1 MIWLWIIL
9 LLILSGVISGSET
22 ALFSLSDRCLHDY
35 GRSPV
40 KLRRLVHRL
49 MCTPNR
55 VLMTVLIANTA
66 INIAIFSSSYI
77 LAEQLQHTAPWAA
90 AACGVG
96 ILLAVIALGEI
107 IPKAIA
113 LTHAQSLAP
122 FCGTVIAV
130 LQAALSPLRG
140 LLRVCLVQPLI
151 RLLEPSSK
159 TSGPVTKD
167 ELQSLV
173 EQSARDGVINTK
185 EEAMLQAVVAANDV
199 RVREIMTPRVDL
211 VSVPIDSSPETIEQ
225 MLRHSRRRRFPVSG
239 KDLDDMRG
247 VIYARDYF
255 LHPDQVIT
263 KTMRPIHYV
272 PEQANLIQVLRHFR
286 QQHIQ
291 FAVVVDEY
299 GGTAGVVAVEDVVAW
314 LMGDVPQAEGG
325 ESLPATEMIDPDTYR
340 LSGDLS
346 ARLLA
351 DRFNIGE
358 MQRHIDTVGGIMLAK
373 LGRLPNRG
381 DAITI
386 GNLTL
391 TVEDMRN
398 RRITR
403 ILLHRDNTPLTQG
416 VESS

>member
-1 MIWLWIIL
+1 MIWLWLVIL
-9 LLILSGVISGSET
+9 LIVSGVVSGSET
-22 ALFSLSDRCLHDY
+22 ALFSLSDRSLHNY
-35 GRSPV
+35 GRSTV
-40 KLRRLVHRL
+40 KLRRLVHKL
-49 MCTPNR
+49 MRTPNR

-66 INIAIFSSSYI
+66 INIAIFSTSYI
-77 LAEQLQHTAPWAA
+77 LAEQLRHKAPWAA

-96 ILLAVIALGEI
+96 ILLSVIAFGEI

-113 LTHAQSLAP
+113 LSHAQSLAP
-122 FCGTVIAV
+122 FSGMVIAI
-130 LQAALSPLRG
+130 LQVVLSPLRG
-140 LLRVCLVQPLI
+140 LLRFCVVQPLI
-151 RLLEPSSK
+151 RLLEPSTK
-159 TSGPVTKD
+159 TSGPVTTD

-185 EEAMLQAVVAANDV
+185 EETMLQAVVAANDV

-225 MLRHSRRRRFPVSG
+225 LLRQSRRRRFPVSG
-239 KDLDDMRG
+239 KNLDDMRG

-255 LHPDQVIT
+255 LYPDQLIT

-314 LMGDVPQAEGG
+314 LMGDVPEAEEG
-325 ESLPATEMIDPDTYR
+325 ESRPATEMIDPNTYR
-340 LSGDLS
+340 LAGDLS

-351 DRFNIGE
+351 DRFNIGD

-373 LGRLPNRG
+373 LGRLPRCG

-391 TVEDMRN
+391 TVETMRS

-403 ILLHRDNTPLTQG
+403 ILLQRDSESPHQE
-416 VESS
+416 VETS

>member
-1 MIWLWIIL
+1 MIWLWLIM
-9 LLILSGVISGSET
+9 LLIVSGIVSGSET
-22 ALFSLSDRCLHDY
+22 AIFSLSDRALHDY
-35 GRSPV
+35 GRSTV
-40 KLRRLVHRL
+40 KLRRLVYKL
-49 MCTPNR
+49 MRTPNR

-66 INIAIFSSSYI
+66 INIAMFSTSYI
-77 LAEQLQHTAPWAA
+77 LAEQLQHTAPLAA

-96 ILLAVIALGEI
+96 ILFAVIAFGEI

-113 LTHAQSLAP
+113 LTHAQTLAP
-122 FCGTVIAV
+122 FSGAVIAI
-130 LQAALSPLRG
+130 LQVALSPLRG
-140 LLRVCLVQPLI
+140 LLRFCVVQPLI

-159 TSGPVTKD
+159 TSASVTTD

-185 EEAMLQAVVAANDV
+185 EETMLQAVVAAHDV

-211 VSVPIDSSPETIEQ
+211 VSVPIDSAPETIEN
-225 MLRHSRRRRFPVSG
+225 MLRQSRRRRFPVSG
-239 KDLDDMRG
+239 KNLDDMRG
-247 VIYARDYF
+247 VMYARDYF

-263 KTMRPIHYV
+263 KTMRPVHYV

-314 LMGDVPQAEGG
+314 LMGEVPEAEEGDHP
-325 ESLPATEMIDPDTYR
+325 PATEMIDPDTYR
-340 LSGDLS
+340 LAGGLS

-351 DRFNIGE
+351 DRFNIGD

-373 LGRLPNRG
+373 LGRLPKRG
-381 DAITI
+381 DSITI

-391 TVEDMRN
+391 TVEDMRD

-403 ILLHRDNTPLTQG
+403 IILHRDNASLAQG
-416 VESS
+416 VEA